1 MLSTGRHRPS
11 PVPGTFTRTG
21 FTGTLCRVMSAPWL
35 DVLDDT
41 IRACAAHNRP
51 DLAER
56 LREKRA
62 RQLDPKLRVLVIG
75 EPGQGK
81 SQLVNAMVN
90 APVCPVGDDA
100 TTTVP
105 TFVQH
110 AETPSAALVRGAS
123 IANTPTERIPV
134 PIDQLASRVSAD
146 QGGGDLVR
154 AEIGIPR
161 ALLDS
166 GLVLI
171 DTPGVGDLRPAH
183 TASTFAALLQADAV
197 LMVSDATAELTGSEL
212 ELLKQV
218 MTSCPNVTLV
228 LTKIDIAAQWRRVV
242 ERNRAHLARAGVAAK
257 LIPVSAALRLRA
269 AKTGDKALNAESGF
283 PDLLACVRQDIV
295 AAADVLARRT
305 VAVTAASAI
314 KQLVT
319 PVREE
324 LTARGSRAAGGK
336 GAEGTIAALNEAQ
349 RRIDELRRRSAR
361 WQTVLAD
368 EMADLVS
375 DIEYD
380 LRDRTRRIMREVDK
394 TFETADPALGWDK
407 FESWLEDNLTEAA
420 TTNFAWLLDRSEWVA
435 EKVAKSF
442 PVVRDDLLPESIF
455 PDDVLDRVSPMEK
468 PVIEKFSVAQKA
480 FTGLKGSYGGVLM
493 FGLATSL
500 AGMPLINAISL
511 GAGALFGGKS
521 IIDESDQRLRRRQA
535 AAKSAAARHVDDF
548 FIKFSKDCRDAARHI
563 QRSLRNHFSTLAEE
577 LQETLLESA
586 RSARRAVQDDTSER
600 ERRTLEAKREL
611 DHLVALYQRVQALA
625 GGQAP
630 PLGIS
635 A

>member
-1 MLSTGRHRPS
+1 
-11 PVPGTFTRTG
+11 
-21 FTGTLCRVMSAPWL
+21 MSAPWL

-56 LREKRA
+56 LRDKRA

-90 APVCPVGDDA
+90 APVCAVGDDA

-110 AETPSAALVRGAS
+110 AETPSAALVRGAT

-134 PIDQLASRVSAD
+134 PIDQLATEV
-146 QGGGDLVR
+146 GHGGDVVR
-154 AEIGIPR
+154 AEVGIPR

-218 MTSCPNVTLV
+218 MTSCPNVTVV
-228 LTKIDIAAQWRRVV
+228 LTKIDIAAQWRRVL
-242 ERNRAHLARAGVAAK
+242 ERNRAHLARAGVTAK
-257 LIPVSAALRLRA
+257 LIPVSATLRLRA

-283 PDLLACVRQDIV
+283 PELLTCVQQDIV

-305 VAVTAASAI
+305 VAVATASAI

-324 LTARGSRAAGGK
+324 LATRSAQGAG
-336 GAEGTIAALNEAQ
+336 ETIAALNEAQ

-380 LRDRTRRIMREVDK
+380 LRDRTRRILREVEK
-394 TFETADPALGWDK
+394 TFETADPALGWDR
-407 FESWLEDNLTEAA
+407 FEAWLEDNLTEAA

-442 PVVRDDLLPESIF
+442 PVVRDDLLPESVF
-455 PDDVLDRVSPMEK
+455 PDDVLDRVAPMDK
-468 PVIEKFSVAQKA
+468 PVIEKFSVMQKA

-500 AGMPLINAISL
+500 AGMPLLNAISL

-521 IIDESDQRLRRRQA
+521 IMDEGDQRLRRRQA
-535 AAKSAAARHVDDF
+535 AAKAAAARHVDDF
-548 FIKFSKDCRDAARHI
+548 FLKFSKDCRDAARHI
-563 QRSLRNHFSTLAEE
+563 QRSLRTHFATLAEE

-586 RSARRAVQDDTSER
+586 RSARRAVQEDNTER
-600 ERRTLEAKREL
+600 ERRSRDAKREL
-611 DHLVALYQRVQALA
+611 DQLVGLYQRVQALA

>member
-1 MLSTGRHRPS
+1 
-11 PVPGTFTRTG
+11 
-21 FTGTLCRVMSAPWL
+21 MSAPWL

-56 LREKRA
+56 LREKRT
-62 RQLDPKLRVLVIG
+62 RQLDPKLRVLVMG
-75 EPGQGK
+75 EPKQGK

-90 APVCPVGDDA
+90 APVCAVGDDV
-100 TTTVP
+100 TTPVP

-110 AETPSAALVRGAS
+110 AETPSAALVRGAT

-134 PIDQLASRVSAD
+134 PLDELGSAA
-146 QGGGDLVR
+146 QHLGGDVVR
-154 AEIGIPR
+154 AEVGIPR
-161 ALLDS
+161 ALLGS

-197 LMVSDATAELTGSEL
+197 LMVSDATAELTASEV

-218 MTSCPNVTLV
+218 MTSCPNVTVV
-228 LTKIDIAAQWRRVV
+228 LTKIDISPQWRRVV
-242 ERNRAHLARAGVAAK
+242 ERNRAHLTRAGVAVK
-257 LIPVSAALRLRA
+257 IVPVSAALRLRA
-269 AKTGDKALNAESGF
+269 ARTGDKALNAESGF
-283 PDLLACVRQDIV
+283 PELLACVQQDIV
-295 AAADVLARRT
+295 AAADVLARRS

-314 KQLVT
+314 KQLVA

-324 LTARGSRAAGGK
+324 LSARGSRR
-336 GAEGTIAALNEAQ
+336 AEDTLAALNEAQ

-375 DIEYD
+375 DIEHD
-380 LRDRTRRIMREVDK
+380 LRDRTRRILREVER
-394 TFETADPALGWDK
+394 TFETADPVLGWEK
-407 FESWLEDNLTEAA
+407 FEEWLEDNLTEAA
-420 TTNFAWLLDRSEWVA
+420 TANFAWLLERSEWVA
-435 EKVAKSF
+435 GKVARSF
-442 PVVRDDLLPESIF
+442 PVPRDDLLPESLF
-455 PDDVLDRVSPMEK
+455 PDDVLDRVSPMDK
-468 PVIEKFSVAQKA
+468 PLIERFTLAQKA

-493 FGLATSL
+493 LGLATSL

-521 IIDESDQRLRRRQA
+521 IVDEGDQRLRRRQA
-535 AAKSAAARHVDDF
+535 AAKAAAARHVDDF
-548 FIKFSKDCRDAARHI
+548 FIKFSKDCRDAARLV
-563 QRSLRNHFSTLAEE
+563 QRNLRNHFSTLAEE
-577 LQETLLESA
+577 MQETLLESA

-600 ERRTLEAKREL
+600 ERRDREAKREL
-611 DHLVALYQRVQALA
+611 DALVALYQRVQALA

-630 PLGIS
+630 QLGIS

>member
-1 MLSTGRHRPS
+1 
-11 PVPGTFTRTG
+11 
-21 FTGTLCRVMSAPWL
+21 MSAPWL
-35 DVLDDT
+35 AVLDDT

-62 RQLDPKLRVLVIG
+62 RQLDPKIRVLVVG
-75 EPGQGK
+75 EPKQGK

-90 APVCPVGDDA
+90 APVCAVGDDV
-100 TTTVP
+100 TGTVP

-110 AETPSAALVRGAS
+110 AETPSAALVRGAT
-123 IANTPTERIPV
+123 IANTPTERFAPHPVPTERIPV
-134 PIDQLASRVSAD
+134 PIDELARQVST
-146 QGGGDLVR
+146 GHGDLVR
-154 AEIGIPR
+154 AEVGIPR

-183 TASTFAALLQADAV
+183 TASTFTALLQADAV
-197 LMVSDATAELTGSEL
+197 LMVSDATAELSDSEL

-218 MTSCPNVTLV
+218 MTSCPNVVVV

-242 ERNRAHLARAGVAAK
+242 ERNRAHLARAGVTAK
-257 LIPVSAALRLRA
+257 LIPVSSALRLRA
-269 AKTGDKALNAESGF
+269 ARTGDKALNAESGF
-283 PDLLACVRQDIV
+283 PELMACVRQDIL
-295 AAADVLARRT
+295 AAADLLARRS

-314 KQLVT
+314 RQLVV

-324 LTARGSRAAGGK
+324 LSARASHRAGD
-336 GAEGTIAALNEAQ
+336 TVAALNEAQ

-361 WQTVLAD
+361 WQVVLAD
-368 EMADLVS
+368 EMADLLS
-375 DIEYD
+375 DIEHD
-380 LRDRTRRIMREVDK
+380 LRDRTRRILREVER
-394 TFETADPALGWDK
+394 TFETADPALGWDE
-407 FESWLEDNLTEAA
+407 FEKWLEDNLTEAA
-420 TTNFAWLLDRSEWVA
+420 AANFAWLLDRSEWVA

-442 PVVRDDLLPESIF
+442 PVARDDLLPESVF
-455 PDDVLDRVSPMEK
+455 PDDVLDRPAPLDK
-468 PVIEKFSVAQKA
+468 PLIEKFGLAQKA

-493 FGLATSL
+493 FGLVTSL

-521 IIDESDQRLRRRQA
+521 ILDESDQRLRRRQA
-535 AAKSAAARHVDDF
+535 AAKAAAARHVDDF
-548 FIKFSKDCRDAARHI
+548 FLKFSKDCRDAARHV
-563 QRSLRNHFSTLAEE
+563 QRSLRNHFTTLAEE
-577 LQETLLESA
+577 MQETLLESA
-586 RSARRAVQDDTSER
+586 RSARRAVQEDTTER
-600 ERRTLEAKREL
+600 ERRAREAQREL
-611 DHLVALYQRVQALA
+611 DRLVSLYQRVQALA

>member
-1 MLSTGRHRPS
+1 
-11 PVPGTFTRTG
+11 
-21 FTGTLCRVMSAPWL
+21 MSAPWL

-134 PIDQLASRVSAD
+134 PIDQLASRVSAN
-146 QGGGDLVR
+146 QGHGGDLVR
-154 AEIGIPR
+154 AEVGIPR

-218 MTSCPNVTLV
+218 MTSCPNVIVV

-269 AKTGDKALNAESGF
+269 AKTGDKELNAESGF

-295 AAADVLARRT
+295 AAADLLARRT

-314 KQLVT
+314 KQLVA

-324 LTARGSRAAGGK
+324 LTARGSKGGP
-336 GAEGTIAALNEAQ
+336 ESTIAALNEAQ

-380 LRDRTRRIMREVDK
+380 LRDRTRKIMREVDR

-407 FESWLEDNLTEAA
+407 FESWLEASLTEAA

-455 PDDVLDRVSPMEK
+455 PDDVLDRVAPMDK
-468 PVIEKFSVAQKA
+468 PLIEKFNVMQKA

-535 AAKSAAARHVDDF
+535 AAKAAAARHVDDF

-586 RSARRAVQDDTSER
+586 RSARRAVQDDNSER
-600 ERRTLEAKREL
+600 ERRSLEAKREL
-611 DHLVALYQRVQALA
+611 DHLVSLYQRVQALA

>member
-1 MLSTGRHRPS
+1 
-11 PVPGTFTRTG
+11 
-21 FTGTLCRVMSAPWL
+21 MSAPWL

-56 LREKRA
+56 LRDKRS
-62 RQLDPKLRVLVIG
+62 RQLDPKVRVLVVG
-75 EPGQGK
+75 EPKQGK

-90 APVCPVGDDA
+90 APVCAVGDDV
-100 TTTVP
+100 TGTVP

-110 AETPSAALVRGAS
+110 AETPSAALVRGATL
-123 IANTPTERIPV
+123 ANTPTERFAPHPAPTERIPV
-134 PIDQLASRVSAD
+134 PIDQLARQVSTG
-146 QGGGDLVR
+146 QGDLVR
-154 AEIGIPR
+154 AEVGIPR

-183 TASTFAALLQADAV
+183 TASTFTALLQADAV
-197 LMVSDATAELTGSEL
+197 LMVSDATAELTDSEL

-218 MTSCPNVTLV
+218 MTSCPNVVVV

-242 ERNRAHLARAGVAAK
+242 ERNRAHLARAGVTAK
-257 LIPVSAALRLRA
+257 LIPVSSALRLRA
-269 AKTGDKALNAESGF
+269 AKTGDKELNAESGF
-283 PDLLACVRQDIV
+283 PELMACVQQDILAAADLLA
-295 AAADVLARRT
+295 RRS

-314 KQLVT
+314 RQLVV

-324 LTARGSRAAGGK
+324 LSARASHRA
-336 GAEGTIAALNEAQ
+336 EDTVAALNEAQ

-361 WQTVLAD
+361 WQVVLAD
-368 EMADLVS
+368 EMADLLS
-375 DIEYD
+375 DIEHD
-380 LRDRTRRIMREVDK
+380 LRDRTRRILREVER
-394 TFETADPALGWDK
+394 TFETADPALGWDE
-407 FESWLEDNLTEAA
+407 FEKWLEDNLTEAA
-420 TTNFAWLLDRSEWVA
+420 TANFAWLLDRSEWVA
-435 EKVAKSF
+435 EKVARSF
-442 PVVRDDLLPESIF
+442 PVARDDLLPESVF
-455 PDDVLDRVSPMEK
+455 PDDVLDRPAPLDK
-468 PVIEKFSVAQKA
+468 PLIEKFGLAQKA

-521 IIDESDQRLRRRQA
+521 ILDESDQRLRRRQA
-535 AAKSAAARHVDDF
+535 AAKAAAARHVDDF
-548 FIKFSKDCRDAARHI
+548 FLKFGKDCRDAARHV
-563 QRSLRNHFSTLAEE
+563 QRSLRNHFATLAEE
-577 LQETLLESA
+577 MQETLLESA
-586 RSARRAVQDDTSER
+586 RSARRAVQEDTTER
-600 ERRTLEAKREL
+600 ERRAREAQREL
-611 DHLVALYQRVQALA
+611 DRLVNLYQRVQALA

>member
-1 MLSTGRHRPS
+1 
-11 PVPGTFTRTG
+11 
-21 FTGTLCRVMSAPWL
+21 MSAPWL

-41 IRACAAHNRP
+41 IRSCAAHNRP

-56 LREKRA
+56 LRETRS
-62 RQLDPKLRVLVIG
+62 RRLDPKLRVLVLG
-75 EPGQGK
+75 EPRQGK

-90 APVCPVGDDA
+90 APVCAVGDDV
-100 TTTVP
+100 TTAVP

-110 AETPSAALVRGAS
+110 AETPHAALVRTL
-123 IANTPTERIPV
+123 ANTPTERIPV
-134 PIDQLASRVSAD
+134 PLDQLADQVSA
-146 QGGGDLVR
+146 GRTGELLR
-154 AEIGIPR
+154 AEVGIPR
-161 ALLDS
+161 ALLTS

-197 LMVSDATAELTGSEL
+197 LMVSDATAELTASEI

-218 MTSCPNVTLV
+218 MASCPNVTVV

-283 PDLLACVRQDIV
+283 PELLACVQQDIV

-314 KQLVT
+314 RQLVA

-324 LTARGSRAAGGK
+324 LTDQGPQT
-336 GAEGTIAALNEAQ
+336 TIAKLNEAQ

-361 WQTVLAD
+361 WQTVLSD

-375 DIEYD
+375 DLEYD
-380 LRDRTRRIMREVDK
+380 LRDRTRRILREVDK
-394 TFETADPALGWDK
+394 TFETADPARGWPA
-407 FESWLEDNLTEAA
+407 FEDWLEDNLTEAA
-420 TTNFAWLLDRSEWVA
+420 ATNFTWLLDRSAWVA
-435 EKVAKSF
+435 EKVARSF
-442 PVVRDDLLPESIF
+442 PVHLDDLRPDSVLPA
-455 PDDVLDRVSPMEK
+455 DVLERVSKMDK
-468 PVIEKFSVAQKA
+468 PVIERFSVGQKL
-480 FTGLKGSYGGVLM
+480 FTGLRGSYGGVLM
-493 FGLATSL
+493 FGLVTSL
-500 AGMPLINAISL
+500 AGMPLINVISL

-521 IIDESDQRLRRRQA
+521 IMDESDQRLKRRQA
-535 AAKSAAARHVDDF
+535 AARTAAQRHVDDF
-548 FIKFSKDCRDAARHI
+548 FIKFNKDFRDAARTI
-563 QRSLRNHFSTLAEE
+563 QRGLRGHFSTLADD

-586 RSARRAVQDDTSER
+586 RSARRAVQDDATER
-600 ERRTLEAKREL
+600 ERRAREAKREL
-611 DHLVALYQRVQALA
+611 DRLVQLYQRVQAIA
-625 GGQAP
+625 GSAP

>member
-1 MLSTGRHRPS
+1 
-11 PVPGTFTRTG
+11 
-21 FTGTLCRVMSAPWL
+21 MSAPWL

-56 LREKRA
+56 LRDKRA

-75 EPGQGK
+75 EPKQGK

-90 APVCPVGDDA
+90 APVCAVGDDV

-134 PIDQLASRVSAD
+134 PLDQLASQVSATHHH
-146 QGGGDLVR
+146 GGDLVR
-154 AEIGIPR
+154 AEVGIPR

-197 LMVSDATAELTGSEL
+197 LMVSDATAELTWSEL

-218 MTSCPNVTLV
+218 MTSCPNVILV

-242 ERNRAHLARAGVAAK
+242 ERNRAHLARAGVTAK

-283 PDLLACVRQDIV
+283 PELLACVRQDIL
-295 AAADVLARRT
+295 AAADQLARRT

-314 KQLVT
+314 KQLVA

-324 LTARGSRAAGGK
+324 LSARVAQGPEK
-336 GAEGTIAALNEAQ
+336 TIAALNEAQ
-349 RRIDELRRRSAR
+349 RRVDELRRRSAR

-380 LRDRTRRIMREVDK
+380 LRDRTRKIIREVDK

-455 PDDVLDRVSPMEK
+455 RDDVLDRVAPMDK
-468 PVIEKFSVAQKA
+468 PLIEKFGVMQKA

-535 AAKSAAARHVDDF
+535 AAKAAAARHVDDF

-563 QRSLRNHFSTLAEE
+563 QRSLRNHFATLAEE

-586 RSARRAVQDDTSER
+586 RSARRAVQDDNTER
-600 ERRTLEAKREL
+600 ERRSRDAKREL
-611 DHLVALYQRVQALA
+611 DDLVQLYQRVQALA

>member
-1 MLSTGRHRPS
+1 
-11 PVPGTFTRTG
+11 
-21 FTGTLCRVMSAPWL
+21 MSAPWL

-56 LREKRA
+56 LRDKRA

-75 EPGQGK
+75 EPKQGK

-90 APVCPVGDDA
+90 APVCAVGDDV

-110 AETPSAALVRGAS
+110 AETPSAALVRGAT

-134 PIDQLASRVSAD
+134 PIDQLANHHH
-146 QGGGDLVR
+146 GGDVVR
-154 AEIGIPR
+154 AEVGIPR

-197 LMVSDATAELTGSEL
+197 LMVSDATAELTRSEL

-218 MTSCPNVTLV
+218 MTSCPNVTVV
-228 LTKIDIAAQWRRVV
+228 LTKIDISAQWRRVL

-283 PDLLACVRQDIV
+283 PELMACVQQDIL

-305 VAVTAASAI
+305 IAVTAASAI

-324 LTARGSRAAGGK
+324 LTARAAQ
-336 GAEGTIAALNEAQ
+336 GAENTISALNEAQ

-361 WQTVLAD
+361 WQAVLAD

-380 LRDRTRRIMREVDK
+380 LRDRTRKILREVDK

-407 FESWLEDNLTEAA
+407 FEAWLEDNLTESA

-442 PVVRDDLLPESIF
+442 PVARDDLLPESIF
-455 PDDVLDRVSPMEK
+455 PDDVLDRVAPMDK
-468 PVIEKFSVAQKA
+468 PVIEKFNLVQKA

-521 IIDESDQRLRRRQA
+521 IMDEGDQRLRRRQA
-535 AAKSAAARHVDDF
+535 AAKAAAARHVDDF

-577 LQETLLESA
+577 MQETLLESA
-586 RSARRAVQDDTSER
+586 RSARRAVQDDNSER
-600 ERRTLEAKREL
+600 ERRNRDAKREL
-611 DHLVALYQRVQALA
+611 DELVALYQRVQAL
-625 GGQAP
+625 GHAP

>member
-1 MLSTGRHRPS
+1 
-11 PVPGTFTRTG
+11 
-21 FTGTLCRVMSAPWL
+21 MSAPWL

-41 IRACAAHNRP
+41 IRSCAAHNRP

-56 LREKRA
+56 LREKRS
-62 RQLDPKLRVLVIG
+62 RQLDPKLRVLVLG
-75 EPGQGK
+75 EPRQGK

-90 APVCPVGDDA
+90 APVCAVGDDV

-110 AETPSAALVRGAS
+110 AETPSAALVRT

-134 PIDQLASRVSAD
+134 PLDQLAGQISA
-146 QGGGDLVR
+146 GHTGELVR
-154 AEIGIPR
+154 AEVGLPR
-161 ALLDS
+161 ALLTS

-183 TASTFAALLQADAV
+183 TAGTFAALLQADAV
-197 LMVSDATAELTGSEL
+197 LMVSDATAELAASEL

-218 MTSCPNVTLV
+218 MTSCPNVIVV

-242 ERNRAHLARAGVAAK
+242 ERNRAHLARAGVPAK

-283 PDLLACVRQDIV
+283 PELLACVQRDII
-295 AAADVLARRT
+295 AAADLLARRT
-305 VAVTAASAI
+305 VAVTAASAV

-324 LTARGSRAAGGK
+324 LDGRSSPVAVAK
-336 GAEGTIAALNEAQ
+336 LNEAQ
-349 RRIDELRRRSAR
+349 RRVDELRRRSAR

-380 LRDRTRRIMREVDK
+380 LRDRTRRILHEVDR
-394 TFETADPALGWDK
+394 TFETADPARGWDR
-407 FESWLEDNLTEAA
+407 FEDWLEDNLTEAA
-420 TTNFAWLLDRSEWVA
+420 ATNFSWLLDRSRWVA
-435 EKVAKSF
+435 EKVARSF
-442 PVVRDDLLPESIF
+442 PVHREDLLPESVF
-455 PDDVLDRVSPMEK
+455 PADVLAGVSKLDK
-468 PVIEKFSVAQKA
+468 PVIERFTVSQKL
-480 FTGLKGSYGGVLM
+480 FTGLRGSYGGVLM
-493 FGLATSL
+493 LGLVTSL
-500 AGMPLINAISL
+500 AGMPLINVISL

-521 IIDESDQRLRRRQA
+521 ILDESDQRLKRRQA
-535 AAKSAAARHVDDF
+535 AARIAAQRHVDDF
-548 FIKFSKDCRDAARHI
+548 FIKFSKDFRDAARHI
-563 QRSLRNHFSTLAEE
+563 QRSLRNHFSTLADE

-586 RSARRAVQDDTSER
+586 RSARRAVQDDTTER
-600 ERRTLEAKREL
+600 ERRAREAKQEL
-611 DHLVALYQRVQALA
+611 DRLGRLYQRVQAL
-625 GGQAP
+625 GRTP
-630 PLGIS
+630 TLGIT

>member
-1 MLSTGRHRPS
+1 
-11 PVPGTFTRTG
+11 
-21 FTGTLCRVMSAPWL
+21 MSAPWL

-41 IRACAAHNRP
+41 IRSCAAHNRP
-51 DLAER
+51 DLAAR
-56 LREKRA
+56 LRETRS
-62 RQLDPKLRVLVIG
+62 RQLDPKLRVLVLG
-75 EPGQGK
+75 EPKQGK

-90 APVCPVGDDA
+90 APVCAVGDDV

-110 AETPSAALVRGAS
+110 AETPNATLVRT

-134 PIDQLASRVSAD
+134 PIDQLADQVSA
-146 QGGGDLVR
+146 GHTGELLR
-154 AEIGIPR
+154 AEVGIPR
-161 ALLDS
+161 ALLTS

-197 LMVSDATAELTGSEL
+197 LMVSDATAELTASEI

-218 MTSCPNVTLV
+218 MTSCPNVTVV

-269 AKTGDKALNAESGF
+269 AKTGDTALNAESGF
-283 PDLLACVRQDIV
+283 PELLACVQQDIV

-314 KQLVT
+314 KQLVA

-324 LTARGSRAAGGK
+324 LTDQGPQT
-336 GAEGTIAALNEAQ
+336 TIAKLTEAQ

-361 WQTVLAD
+361 WQTVLSD

-375 DIEYD
+375 DLEYD
-380 LRDRTRRIMREVDK
+380 LRDRTRRILREVDK
-394 TFETADPALGWDK
+394 TFETADPARGWQA
-407 FESWLEDNLTEAA
+407 FEDWLEDNLTEAA
-420 TTNFAWLLDRSEWVA
+420 ATNFTWLLDRSEWVA
-435 EKVAKSF
+435 EKVARSF
-442 PVVRDDLLPESIF
+442 PVHREDLMPESVF
-455 PDDVLDRVSPMEK
+455 PADVLDRVSKMDK
-468 PVIEKFSVAQKA
+468 PVIERFTVSQKL
-480 FTGLKGSYGGVLM
+480 FTGLRGSYGGVLM
-493 FGLATSL
+493 FGLVTSL
-500 AGMPLINAISL
+500 AGMPLINVISL

-521 IIDESDQRLRRRQA
+521 ILDESDQRLKRRQA
-535 AAKSAAARHVDDF
+535 AAKVAAQRHVDDF
-548 FIKFSKDCRDAARHI
+548 FIKFSKDFRDAARTI
-563 QRSLRNHFSTLAEE
+563 QRSLRGHFSTLADD

-586 RSARRAVQDDTSER
+586 RSARRAVQADAAER
-600 ERRTLEAKREL
+600 ERRAREAKREL
-611 DHLVALYQRVQALA
+611 DRLVQLYQRVQAVA
-625 GGQAP
+625 GSAP

>member
-1 MLSTGRHRPS
+1 
-11 PVPGTFTRTG
+11 
-21 FTGTLCRVMSAPWL
+21 MSAPWL

-75 EPGQGK
+75 EPKQGK

-90 APVCPVGDDA
+90 APVCAVGDDV

-123 IANTPTERIPV
+123 VANTPTERIPV
-134 PIDQLASRVSAD
+134 PLDRLASEVSASHH
-146 QGGGDLVR
+146 GGELVR
-154 AEIGIPR
+154 AEVGIPR

-183 TASTFAALLQADAV
+183 TASTFTALLQADAV
-197 LMVSDATAELTGSEL
+197 LMVSDATTELTGSEL
-212 ELLKQV
+212 ELIKQV
-218 MTSCPNVTLV
+218 MTSCPNVIVV

-242 ERNRAHLARAGVAAK
+242 ERNRAHLARAGVTAK

-269 AKTGDKALNAESGF
+269 ARTGDKALNAESGF
-283 PDLLACVRQDIV
+283 PELLACVRQDIL
-295 AAADVLARRT
+295 AAADQLARRT

-314 KQLVT
+314 RQLVA

-324 LTARGSRAAGGK
+324 LSTRAAQGPEK
-336 GAEGTIAALNEAQ
+336 TIAALNEAQ

-380 LRDRTRRIMREVDK
+380 LRDRTRRIMREVEK
-394 TFETADPALGWDK
+394 TFETADPALGWDR
-407 FESWLEDNLTEAA
+407 FETWLEDNLTEAA

-442 PVVRDDLLPESIF
+442 PVARDDLLPESIF
-455 PDDVLDRVSPMEK
+455 PDDVLDRVAPMDK
-468 PVIEKFSVAQKA
+468 PLIEKFSLAQKA

-521 IIDESDQRLRRRQA
+521 IMDESDQRLRRRQA
-535 AAKSAAARHVDDF
+535 AAKAAAARHVDDF
-548 FIKFSKDCRDAARHI
+548 FVKFSKDCRDAARHI

-600 ERRTLEAKREL
+600 ERRSRDARREL
-611 DHLVALYQRVQALA
+611 DELVALYQRVQALA